1 LKFKILNI
9 ILFLLPQI
17 VVAQVAN
24 DVWSLQDVLR
34 LVRDNHPIVQQSNLG
49 IEIADA
55 ERLAAQGNFD
65 PYLNYEAG
73 AKTLGNEKYY
83 NYQSPE
89 VSVPLRFGADVIVGT
104 EYLGGD
110 KTDPTNTKGYSSFAG
125 INIPLAKG
133 LLFDKR
139 RAAVAKAKI
148 YQTLSQVDQRMLV
161 NDILIESIAAY
172 WNWVR
177 TYQRYLVI
185 SKNVDVTSQRFELVK
200 KAYNFGERAAIDTTE
215 LLAQL
220 QSFQLMQQAEAL
232 EVQQAKILLS
242 TYLWQNNTTAIDLAE
257 NSRPSESWESEISEV
272 RNAKA
277 LEEWLLQA
285 GNAHPSLSLYDNK
298 LQILQVEKRLAQ
310 QNLLPKVD
318 FRYNQLG
325 KDWNLLRTSV
335 TGPLFNNNFQYGL
348 KVGMPLL
355 LREARGNYKATQLSI
370 KQTEIARLQK
380 LNTIQNKVRNY
391 YVEYINLQ
399 QQITLQEQAY
409 KNYQRLV
416 SGEEQKLF
424 NGESSIFLINARENK
439 ALEALEKLIDLKTKF
454 AKSYYSVMWAAGQ
467 LTL

>member
-1 LKFKILNI
+1 
-9 ILFLLPQI
+9 
-17 VVAQVAN
+17 VVQGQSAA

-34 LVRDNHPIVQQSNLG
+34 AVKSNHPIVAQSNLG

-55 ERLAAQGNFD
+55 DRLSARGNFD

-73 AKTLGNEKYY
+73 AKTLNGERYY
-83 NYQSPE
+83 NYQNPQITA
-89 VSVPLRFGADVIVGT
+89 PLKFGADVIVGT
-104 EYLGGD
+104 EYLNGNR
-110 KTDPTNTKGYSSFAG
+110 TDPMETKGYSSYAG

-139 RAAVAKAKI
+139 RAALAKAQI
-148 YQTLSQVDQRMLV
+148 YYTLSEVDQRILV
-161 NDILIESIAAY
+161 NDILIETIAAY

-177 TYQRYLVI
+177 TYQRLMVV
-185 SKNVDVTSQRFELVK
+185 SKNVEVTSKRFDLVK
-200 KAYNFGERAAIDTTE
+200 IAYGHGERAAIDTTE

-242 TYLWQNNTTAIDLAE
+242 SYLWQNSNTAIDLNDSSKPSLDWEKEIAE
-257 NSRPSESWESEISEV
+257 ARTN
-272 RNAKA
+272 KA
-277 LEEWLLQA
+277 LEEWLIQA
-285 GNAHPSLSLYDNK
+285 STAHPSLNLYDNK
-298 LQILQVEKRLAQ
+298 LQILEVERKLAQ
-310 QNLLPKVD
+310 QNLLPKID

-335 TGPLFNNNFQYGL
+335 TGPLFTNNYQYGI

-355 LREARGNYKATQLSI
+355 LREARGEYKAAQLII
-370 KQTEIARLQK
+370 KQTQIARIQK
-380 LNTIQNKVRNY
+380 QNFIQNKVRNY
-391 YVEYINLQ
+391 YVEYLALQ
-399 QQITLQEQAY
+399 QQITLQESAY

-416 SGEEQKLF
+416 TGEEQKLF

-454 AKSYYSVMWAAGQ
+454 AKSYYSVLWAAGQ
-467 LTL
+467 LSL